1 VASTI
6 GADSCD
12 ASAVALLRKQTLKV
26 LLDYVA
32 MVQGER
38 VDSSEAAVAKV
49 PVAFIQ

>member
-12 ASAVALLRKQTLKV
+12 ASAVALLRKRTLKV
-26 LLDYVA
+26 LLDSVA

-38 VDSSEAAVAKV
+38 VDGSEATVAKL
-49 PVAFIQ
+49 PVAFVQ